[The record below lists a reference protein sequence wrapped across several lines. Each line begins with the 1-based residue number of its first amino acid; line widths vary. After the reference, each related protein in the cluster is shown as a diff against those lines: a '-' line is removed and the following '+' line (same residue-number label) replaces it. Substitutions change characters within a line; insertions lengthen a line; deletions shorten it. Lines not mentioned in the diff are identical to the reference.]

1 MDKRTRLKYIMPMTG
16 YSTSKNKVKASENII
31 NNNIFNLN
39 NNYDIS
45 VDVSNNWETESKS
58 RSLRREL
65 HTHIFLNDFTRAYS
79 ETKDEKYF
87 RESFKLL
94 ENWFKNFPL
103 EKIDDID
110 PLAYHDEGTAIR
122 LLFWFKYYSQ
132 FLDLFQP
139 EELSTFE
146 SKIDETAALL
156 NSDEFYA
163 GLNNHGMFQDMS
175 LLAYSF
181 YKFEYFAENTIFNK
195 ALERI
200 YIYFREV
207 FTSEGVHKEHA
218 PSYHVLLLHN
228 LKQILTS
235 LNLADYS
242 DYRTD
247 GLKDIFDKGEIYTI
261 NITMPD
267 FKLPNISDSTH
278 STQINMSTSG
288 VYRNLF
294 NSEEYKFISSGG
306 KEGKQ
311 PLPLIKNFPESGYLI
326 ARDGWEKKSTYFL
339 FLASYH
345 MHYHKHTD
353 DLSFI
358 LYKNGP
364 IFIDSGPHNY
374 NYKEPYTEYAYS
386 QFAHSTLIVNNKS
399 LPRTDYKF
407 EDVYISDSH
416 VDTSNNIFSV
426 EGTNK
431 RYKNTKH
438 IRKISGDIE
447 DGNFKITDTI
457 FSSDYNQYKVVFQIN
472 GDLDVLLNGN
482 IASIFKNNAKVAELE
497 VSHCS
502 GISGK
507 KIYNVNGQSHP
518 KIMGYQFPKIE
529 EPKQSNTLVIECYNN
544 NPESVINTEIR
555 LDEFKIT
562 GNANFNKKNE
572 IKYFRDI
579 SYVYEDYSNEKLAVV
594 FSGTEDKYYYRLD
607 EYNQL
612 KDKGFNILYLYDN
625 HAVVGRSFI
634 QGESSSTIESDTLT
648 VINKIM
654 HRHHFTHENVH
665 IFGRSKGGFAA
676 LYYSL
681 TSGFNNVYVSTPL
694 VLIGDYYERHEK
706 LKPIINTLGFQHKN
720 SMKYYLND
728 YLSNINDFS
737 KVENLNICVGE
748 KDYHKT
754 KHIDFLTKWLQE
766 KDIKYTLTI
775 YPNAE
780 FSDDKEEFIKY
791 IENYNFK

>member
-16 YSTSKNKVKASENII
+16 NSTSKNKVLASENII

-45 VDVSNNWETESKS
+45 VNVNNNWETESKS
-58 RSLRREL
+58 RSLRRWL
-65 HTHIFLNDFTRAYS
+65 HTHIFLSDFTRAYS

-87 RESFKLL
+87 TESFKLL
-94 ENWFKNFPL
+94 NDWFETFPV
-103 EKIDDID
+103 EKIDSID

-122 LLFWFKYYSQ
+122 LLFWFKYYNQ
-132 FLDLFQP
+132 FIELFQP
-139 EELSTFE
+139 EQLSLFE
-146 SKIDETAALL
+146 SKIEETVTLL

-181 YKFEYFAENTIFNK
+181 YKYEDFSESDIFNK

-218 PSYHVLLLHN
+218 PSYHVLLLHS

-242 DYRTD
+242 DFRTD
-247 GLKDIFDKGEIYTI
+247 SLKDIFGKGEIYTI

-294 NSEEYKFISSGG
+294 NSEEYKFITSGG

-311 PLPLIKNFPESGYLI
+311 PLPLMKNFPESGYLI
-326 ARDGWEKKSTYFL
+326 ARDGWKKTSTYFL

-374 NYKEPYTEYAYS
+374 NYKEPFTEYAYS
-386 QFAHSTLIVNNKS
+386 QFAHSTLIVNNNS

-407 EDVYISDSH
+407 KDVYISDSQ
-416 VDTSNNIFSV
+416 VDTANNTFSV

-438 IRKISGDIE
+438 IRRISGDM
-447 DGNFKITDTI
+447 DNGNFKITDKI
-457 FSSDYNQYKVVFQIN
+457 LSSDFNQYKVIFQIN

-482 IASIFKNNAKVAELE
+482 IVSIFKNNAKVAELE
-497 VSHCS
+497 VSHHS
-502 GISGK
+502 GISEIK
-507 KIYNVNGQSHP
+507 VYNITGQRHP
-518 KIMGYQFPKIE
+518 KIMGYQFPEIE
-529 EPKQSNTLVIECYNN
+529 EPMPSNTLVIECYNDGT
-544 NPESVINTEIR
+544 ESVIDTEIR
-555 LDEFKIT
+555 LSEFKIT
-562 GNANFNKKNE
+562 GNANFSKKNE
-572 IKYFRDI
+572 IQSFRDI
-579 SYVYEDYSNEKLAVV
+579 SYVYEDYNNEKLAVV
-594 FSGTEDKYYYRLD
+594 FSGTEDQYNYRLD

-625 HAVVGRSFI
+625 HAVAGRSFI
-634 QGESSSTIESDTLT
+634 QGASSSTIESDTLT

-654 HRHHFTHENVH
+654 NEYHFTNELVH
-665 IFGRSKGGFAA
+665 VFARSKGAFAA

-681 TSGFNNVYVSTPL
+681 TSGFNNIYVSTPI

-706 LKPIINTLGFQHKN
+706 LKPMINTLGFQHKD
-720 SMKYYLND
+720 SMRYYLND
-728 YLSNINDFS
+728 YLSNINHFS

-748 KDYHKT
+748 NDYHRT
-754 KHIDFLTKWLQE
+754 KHIDYLTKWLEE
-766 KDIKYTLTI
+766 KNIKYSLTI

-780 FSDDKEEFIKY
+780 FSDDKEEFIKF